1 MNDDKKKKN
10 DKFSRSSEYLGHD
23 RAEISKAASQPQSDG
38 ASPAS
43 PSVSEEELA
52 GLKEELEKTKAMAA
66 EYFDGW
72 QRERAD
78 FQNYKR
84 RVERDQIM
92 LTQDING
99 RVIKRFLAVQDDLD
113 RALKN
118 RPAGGEAAI
127 WSEGIELVNR
137 KLAGILESE
146 NVKVI
151 EAENQQF
158 DPTYHEALSH
168 EESSDHESGQIIEV
182 IQQGYM
188 LGDRVLRPA
197 LVRVAR

>member
-1 MNDDKKKKN
+1 MNDEKKKRS
-10 DKFSRSSEYLGHD
+10 DKFTPSPEYLEHD
-23 RAEISKAASQPQSDG
+23 RAGYAKNVSKPHKETAVHESADLLIEIAS
-38 ASPAS
+38 
-43 PSVSEEELA
+43 
-52 GLKEELEKTKAMAA
+52 LKEELEKSNAKAD
-66 EYFDGW
+66 EFSDGW

-92 LTQDING
+92 QAQEING
-99 RVIKRFLAVQDDLD
+99 RIIKRFLAVQDDLD

-118 RPAGGEAAI
+118 RPTGSEAAT

-137 KLAGILESE
+137 KLASILESE
-146 NVKVI
+146 NVKI
-151 EAENQQF
+151 IDAENQQF
-158 DPTYHEALSH
+158 DPNFHEALSH

-182 IQQGYM
+182 IQQGYT